1 MSGSGSA
8 SAGTGPLAAGSATA
22 AARPM
27 AGEPA
32 AGGGQSAPAGGG
44 RSVGEARTL
53 PAPLA
58 AARNEVARCTASVMP
73 SGALPWRRGI
83 AQSAGGATGRGV
95 AAASVNQSCASTP
108 SSRSSSCSASAHT
121 DSSKARAKC
130 TPTCSAC
137 PATRTFSSAW
147 PRSPSR

>member
-22 AARPM
+22 AARAV
-27 AGEPA
+27 AGE
-32 AGGGQSAPAGGG
+32 SA
-44 RSVGEARTL
+44 VGEARTL

-130 TPTCSAC
+130 TPTCGAC

>member
-22 AARPM
+22 AARAV
-27 AGEPA
+27 AGE
-32 AGGGQSAPAGGG
+32 SA
-44 RSVGEARTL
+44 VGEARTL